1 MRLVLV
7 MRSMRTVSLVNIVCV
22 VTITRCNPDS
32 DDGGAGP
39 TLFLVDDEGNSK
51 AKKALEEA
59 IKPNVAP
66 PVPPVIAIEPAA
78 PASKRVAAAATVP
91 PREGDRVPVARR
103 EGARAATG
111 LSLAQLFGR

>member
-1 MRLVLV
+1 MLV

-59 IKPNVAP
+59 IKPKK
-66 PVPPVIAIEPAA
+66 PAA